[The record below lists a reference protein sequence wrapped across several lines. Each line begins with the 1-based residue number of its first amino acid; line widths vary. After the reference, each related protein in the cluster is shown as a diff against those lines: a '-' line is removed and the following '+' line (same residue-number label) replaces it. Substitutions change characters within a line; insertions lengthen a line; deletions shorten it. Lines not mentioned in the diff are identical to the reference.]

1 MWTLPARS
9 IRLATLLAPVVTM
22 IAASIAWGG
31 VCPDGGPEGR
41 RSPVRRLFSA
51 IPPPRE
57 DRLEADRSTRSTS
70 FTCAEWRPVVTIPAL
85 RVTQSTR
92 ANAVV
97 DAFLLTS
104 VGGGLSW
111 QRLRWNAARRRYDST
126 FSVSPAT
133 VLLAGRIAGDNVL
146 DVSYAATVGFFNNL
160 LMVGTGYDLGTVKG
174 RSRWFGLLSVG
185 INFNN

>member
-1 MWTLPARS
+1 MLTYAPTILAL
-9 IRLATLLAPVVTM
+9 ILTTAAARLASAD
-22 IAASIAWGG
+22 A
-31 VCPDGGPEGR
+31 CPEGGPQ

-51 IPPPRE
+51 IPQPHE
-57 DRLEADRSTRSTS
+57 DRLAAARPAS
-70 FTCAEWRPVVTIPAL
+70 FTCTEWRPVVTIPAL
-85 RVTQSTR
+85 RLTQSTR

-111 QRLRWNAARRRYDST
+111 QRLRWDAARKRYAST

-133 VLLAGRIAGDNVL
+133 VLLAGRIAGDNTL
-146 DVSYAATVGFFNNL
+146 DVSYAATAGFFNNL
-160 LMVGTGYDLGTVKG
+160 LMFGVGYDLGTVKG
-174 RSRWFGLLSVG
+174 RSRCFGLLSIG

>member
-1 MWTLPARS
+1 VPTQTILVLILMMAVARIVS
-9 IRLATLLAPVVTM
+9 ADACLE
-22 IAASIAWGG
+22 
-31 VCPDGGPEGR
+31 GGPQ

-51 IPPPRE
+51 IPEPRE
-57 DRLEADRSTRSTS
+57 ARLAAVRPES

-85 RVTQSTR
+85 RLTQSTR

-111 QRLRWNAARRRYDST
+111 QRLRWDPARKRYEST

-133 VLLAGRIAGDNVL
+133 VLLAGRIAGDNTL

-160 LMVGTGYDLGTVKG
+160 LMAGAGYDLGTVKS
-174 RSRWFGLLSVG
+174 RSRWFGLLSIG

>member
-1 MWTLPARS
+1 MSILPTLPLRGS
-9 IRLATLLAPVVTM
+9 IILAQMLTVTLAPV
-22 IAASIAWGG
+22 AWGG
-31 VCPDGGPEGR
+31 ECPDGGPS
-41 RSPVRRLFSA
+41 RSVVRRLFSA
-51 IPPPRE
+51 VPEPRE
-57 DRLEADRSTRSTS
+57 ERLAAARPAS
-70 FTCAEWRPVVTIPAL
+70 FTCAQWRPVVTIPAL
-85 RVTQSTR
+85 RLTQSTR

-111 QRLRWNAARRRYDST
+111 QRLRWDPARKRYEST

-133 VLLAGRIAGDNVL
+133 VLLAGRIAGDNTL
-146 DVSYAATVGFFNNL
+146 DVSYATTVGFFNNL
-160 LMVGTGYDLGTVKG
+160 LMLGAGYDLGTVKG